1 MTADTLAVIWR
12 PHEHADEYVVLID
25 DEAEYKAWKDGSK
38 DIALARFI
46 GNFNI
51 YSSGTGHTGILKPIG
66 KQELETAFFGDDKKV
81 KDKSVEAA
89 ITLILDNGKSQVAKF
104 QVEGAVKNATR
115 GHGDVNTGG
124 YQGR

>member
-1 MTADTLAVIWR
+1 MTNDTLAVIWR
-12 PHEHADEYVVLID
+12 PHEHADEYLVFID

-38 DIALARFI
+38 DIALARFL
-46 GNFNI
+46 GNYNI
-51 YSSGTGHTGILKPIG
+51 YSSGTGHTGILKPIS

-81 KDKSVEAA
+81 KDKSNEAA
-89 ITLILDNGKSQVAKF
+89 IQLILDNGKPQTAAFKL
-104 QVEGAVKNATR
+104 ENAVKNATR